1 MPPRVSVILI
11 QASGLADCEHFPDCK
26 RNHKGVSQYE
36 SSPNPLGVG
45 QLPQRRSRE
54 KGRKNKRGVGGG
66 GVWGLELK
74 RKRVGAARV
83 RQQWWYVLVF
93 AAVGWLGERLTAEWS
108 GEMKFDDDLP
118 RSAITAGP
126 WLHCFR
132 KREPRPSIAW

>member
-66 GVWGLELK
+66 GGMG
-74 RKRVGAARV
+74 VGTETEE
-83 RQQWWYVLVF
+83 
-93 AAVGWLGERLTAEWS
+93 GG
-108 GEMKFDDDLP
+108 GCK
-118 RSAITAGP
+118 G
-126 WLHCFR
+126 
-132 KREPRPSIAW
+132 